1 MLNLP
6 VSSLFVDPLSIAST
20 LRWPVVACV
29 AGWSAGGGEMGSA
42 SRQQCRTFED
52 AVHSCP
58 ELIAGKR
65 TLQPLEMEL
74 QLYGQTL
81 LHFCGFFSL
90 TGRSVGKPETA
101 QHQKC
106 TEGGKKARFLQNLG
120 NIIQVS
126 KGML

>member
-1 MLNLP
+1 
-6 VSSLFVDPLSIAST
+6 
-20 LRWPVVACV
+20 
-29 AGWSAGGGEMGSA
+29 MGSV
-42 SRQQCRTFED
+42 SRQQRWTFED
-52 AVHSCP
+52 AVHRP
-58 ELIAGKR
+58 ELIAGKG

-106 TEGGKKARFLQNLG
+106 TEGGKKARFLQN
-120 NIIQVS
+120 
-126 KGML
+126 